1 MPAPSGDWL
10 PLGLEPPPPECSPL
24 GPSRSRSHSCCWV
37 IGGADPSGVS
47 ARWSSRISPR
57 LRSNH
62 RLLGASESV
71 PMLEVDGLA
80 KRYGE
85 VLALRDLSV
94 SVDEGQCLVLLGR
107 NGAGKT
113 TALRCMAGVL
123 LPTSGS
129 VTVDGIDAATDPAAV
144 RAKVGL
150 MPEVPGLY
158 ERMSARTYLD
168 YFGAIYE
175 IEPQLRRRRIDQLLE
190 KFDLLDAGDRWM
202 GTYSKG
208 MRQKVALIRAT
219 LHHPRL
225 VLADEPTSAL
235 DPDSARR
242 AWDYLKDLQK
252 EGCALVICTHS
263 MAEAEILAGEIGI
276 MSAGRAL
283 AIGNL
288 VELRRRSG
296 LKMRQE
302 VRELPTLQD
311 IYLAIVDNH
320 RDLAEVRTA

>member
-1 MPAPSGDWL
+1 
-10 PLGLEPPPPECSPL
+10 
-24 GPSRSRSHSCCWV
+24 
-37 IGGADPSGVS
+37 
-47 ARWSSRISPR
+47 
-57 LRSNH
+57 
-62 RLLGASESV
+62 
-71 PMLEVDGLA
+71 MLEVDRLA

-85 VLALRDLSV
+85 VLALRDLTV
-94 SVDEGQCLVLLGR
+94 RVEEGRCLVLLGR

-123 LPTSGS
+123 APSAGT
-129 VTVDGIDAATDPAAV
+129 VRVDGIDAASEPAAV
-144 RAKVGL
+144 RARVGL
-150 MPEVPGLY
+150 MPELPGLY
-158 ERMSARTYLD
+158 ERMSARAYLD

-175 IEPQLRRRRIDQLLE
+175 MAPDVRKRRIDELL
-190 KFDLLDAGDRWM
+190 DLFELTDAGDRWL
-202 GTYSKG
+202 GTFSKG

-219 LHHPRL
+219 LHRPRL

-242 AWDYLKDLQK
+242 AWVYLKDLQR

-263 MAEAEILAGEIGI
+263 MDEAEQLAGDIGI

-283 AIGNL
+283 AIGSM

-296 LKMRQE
+296 LKTRQE

-311 IYLAIVDNH
+311 IYLAIVGNPGDSQGVDQ
-320 RDLAEVRTA
+320 RELAETRTA

>member
-1 MPAPSGDWL
+1 
-10 PLGLEPPPPECSPL
+10 
-24 GPSRSRSHSCCWV
+24 V
-37 IGGADPSGVS
+37 
-47 ARWSSRISPR
+47 
-57 LRSNH
+57 
-62 RLLGASESV
+62 
-71 PMLEVDGLA
+71 LEVDGLA

-85 VLALRDLSV
+85 VLALRDLTV
-94 SVDEGQCLVLLGR
+94 RVDEGRCLVLLGR

-123 LPTSGS
+123 LPSAGT
-129 VTVDGIDAATDPAAV
+129 VTVDGIDAADDPAAV

-158 ERMSARTYLD
+158 ERMSVWAYLD
-168 YFGAIYE
+168 YFGAIYDL
-175 IEPQLRRRRIDQLLE
+175 EPALRRRRIEHLLE
-190 KFDLLDAGDRWM
+190 IFELTDAGDRWL

-219 LHHPRL
+219 LHRPRL

-242 AWDYLKDLQK
+242 AWVYLKDLQN

-263 MAEAEILAGEIGI
+263 MEEAEHLAGDIGI

-283 AIGNL
+283 AIGTMT
-288 VELRRRSG
+288 ELRRKSG
-296 LKMRQE
+296 LATRQE

-311 IYLAIVDNH
+311 IYLAIVGERH
-320 RDLAEVRTA
+320 ELAESRSA

>member
-1 MPAPSGDWL
+1 
-10 PLGLEPPPPECSPL
+10 
-24 GPSRSRSHSCCWV
+24 
-37 IGGADPSGVS
+37 
-47 ARWSSRISPR
+47 
-57 LRSNH
+57 
-62 RLLGASESV
+62 
-71 PMLEVDGLA
+71 MLEVEGLA
-80 KRYGE
+80 KRYGD
-85 VLALRDLSV
+85 VLALQDLTV
-94 SVDEGQCLVLLGR
+94 SVEEGQCLVLLGR

-123 LPTSGS
+123 LPSAGM
-129 VTVDGIDAATDPAAV
+129 VKVDGIDAADDPAAV
-144 RAKVGL
+144 RARVGL

-158 ERMSARTYLD
+158 ERMSVRAYLD
-168 YFGAIYE
+168 YFGAMYD
-175 IEPQLRRRRIDQLLE
+175 IEPNTRRSRIDELLE
-190 KFDLLDAGDRWM
+190 VFELTDAGDRWL
-202 GTYSKG
+202 GTFSKG

-219 LHHPRL
+219 LHRPRL

-242 AWDYLKDLQK
+242 AWIYLKALQQ

-263 MAEAEILAGEIGI
+263 MEEAESLAGQIGI
-276 MSAGRAL
+276 MSRGLAL
-283 AIGNL
+283 DIGEL
-288 VELRRRSG
+288 GDLRRRSG

>member
-1 MPAPSGDWL
+1 
-10 PLGLEPPPPECSPL
+10 
-24 GPSRSRSHSCCWV
+24 
-37 IGGADPSGVS
+37 
-47 ARWSSRISPR
+47 
-57 LRSNH
+57 
-62 RLLGASESV
+62 
-71 PMLEVDGLA
+71 MLEVEGLA

-94 SVDEGQCLVLLGR
+94 RVDEGRCLVLLGR

-123 LPTSGS
+123 VPTSGT
-129 VTVDGIDAATDPAAV
+129 VRVDGTDAAIDPAAV
-144 RAKVGL
+144 RAMVGL

-168 YFGAIYE
+168 YFGAIYDV
-175 IEPQLRRRRIDQLLE
+175 EPSLRRRRIEELLE
-190 KFDLLDAGDRWM
+190 KFDLLDAADRWL

-219 LHHPRL
+219 LHRPRL

-242 AWDYLKDLQK
+242 AWDYLKGLQR

-263 MAEAEILAGEIGI
+263 MEEAETLAGEIGI

-283 AIGNL
+283 AVGDL
-288 VELRRRSG
+288 AELRRRSG
-296 LKMRQE
+296 LKTRRE
-302 VRELPTLQD
+302 LRELPTLQD
-311 IYLAIVDNH
+311 IYLAIVENH
-320 RDLAEVRTA
+320 RDLAEPRSA

>member
-1 MPAPSGDWL
+1 
-10 PLGLEPPPPECSPL
+10 
-24 GPSRSRSHSCCWV
+24 
-37 IGGADPSGVS
+37 
-47 ARWSSRISPR
+47 
-57 LRSNH
+57 
-62 RLLGASESV
+62 
-71 PMLEVDGLA
+71 MLEVEGLA

-94 SVDEGQCLVLLGR
+94 RVDEGSCLVLLGR

-123 LPTSGS
+123 VPTSGT
-129 VTVDGIDAATDPAAV
+129 VTVDGIDASTDPAAV

-175 IEPQLRRRRIDQLLE
+175 IEPTLRRRRIEDLLE
-190 KFDLLDAGDRWM
+190 KFDLVAAADRWL
-202 GTYSKG
+202 GSYSKG

-219 LHHPRL
+219 LHRPRL

-235 DPDSARR
+235 DPDSTRK

-252 EGCALVICTHS
+252 EGSSLVICTHS
-263 MAEAEILAGEIGI
+263 MEEAEILSGEIGI

-283 AIGNL
+283 AVGDL
-288 VELRRRSG
+288 SELRRRSG
-296 LKMRQE
+296 LKQRRE
-302 VRELPTLQD
+302 LRELPTLQD
-311 IYLAIVDNH
+311 IYLAIVGNH
-320 RDLAEVRTA
+320 RDLAEPRSA